1 MHNVQLTALPEAS
14 GSGLYVKTAGEVA
27 ADTGVFLTG
36 QPIKDSLLLRADG
49 SCHGGA
55 AWKRKKLFEWV

>member
-1 MHNVQLTALPEAS
+1 MYIICSWLIGNMHDMQLIALPDAP

-27 ADTGVFLTG
+27 ADTGGFLIG

-49 SCHGGA
+49 
-55 AWKRKKLFEWV
+55 

>member
-1 MHNVQLTALPEAS
+1 MHDMQLIALPDAP

-27 ADTGVFLTG
+27 ADTGGFLIG

-49 SCHGGA
+49 
-55 AWKRKKLFEWV
+55 

>member
-55 AWKRKKLFEWV
+55 TWKLIILFGWL

>member
-49 SCHGGA
+49 
-55 AWKRKKLFEWV
+55 